1 MARLSSAL
9 GFVEPLP
16 KSQYRQCCRTFAFV
30 FLLLYLP
37 LFCSFSHLC
46 FFPPVWSSHPFPSTA
61 IAGSVCT
68 VTICWLFQARTVA
81 VPSIPLVFPS
91 EELCLIANYQGS
103 SGAVADVAIL
113 SFWVGRLNQRKPK
126 LSASELDIIHLSLA
140 VLSLTTRWVFVQ
152 FLI

>member
-16 KSQYRQCCRTFAFV
+16 KSQYRQCCKTFAFV

-37 LFCSFSHLC
+37 LFCSFC
-46 FFPPVWSSHPFPSTA
+46 FFPPIWAFHPFPSTA

-68 VTICWLFQARTVA
+68 VTICWLFQAHTVA
-81 VPSIPLVFPS
+81 VPSIPLVSPS
-91 EELCLIANYQGS
+91 EELCLIANHQGS
-103 SGAVADVAIL
+103 LGAVADVAIL
-113 SFWVGRLNQRKPK
+113 SFRVGRLNQRKLK
-126 LSASELDIIHLSLA
+126 LSASKLDIIHLSLA
-140 VLSLTTRWVFVQ
+140 VLSLTTSWAFVH